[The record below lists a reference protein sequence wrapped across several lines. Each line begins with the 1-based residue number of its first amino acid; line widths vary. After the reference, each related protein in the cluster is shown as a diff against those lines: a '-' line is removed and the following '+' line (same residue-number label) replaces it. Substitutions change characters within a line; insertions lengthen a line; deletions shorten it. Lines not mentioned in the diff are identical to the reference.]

1 MNNYEFIR
9 NDLEDTY
16 GVLKLQN
23 KILEIMVYIDKF
35 CTEHNIKY
43 YLMGGSA
50 LGAMRHGGFIPWDD
64 DLDIFMDRANYL
76 KFIEC
81 CKTDLNKEKYY
92 LQVEDSSEH
101 PHYFSKLRMNGTT
114 CIEAVNKNNKK
125 KHQGIFVDIMCLNN
139 SAKSKFGKKV
149 QYYAAGL
156 LKAKAISKTAY
167 ETDSKKKKIEIFI
180 AKCVVWGPFKK
191 LLLHLVRRYNKK
203 PTEEVTHLFGRAKF
217 KNSFYKTELFGE
229 GRRVPFE
236 KVQLVAPQ
244 GVEEYLTLRY
254 GPNYMEM
261 PSEETKAIYATHA
274 MVWDTERDYREYF
287 ENEED

>member
-16 GVLKLQN
+16 GILKLQD
-23 KILEIMVYIDKF
+23 KILEIMVYIDHF
-35 CTEHNIKY
+35 CKEHQITY

-64 DLDIFMDRANYL
+64 DIDIFMDRENYL
-76 KFIEC
+76 KFIDC
-81 CKTDLNKEKYY
+81 CKTDLDTEKYY
-92 LQVEDSSEH
+92 LQLENTKEH

-114 CIEAVNKNNKK
+114 CIEEGNKNNKD

-139 SAKSKFGKKV
+139 SAKSNFGKKV

-167 ETDSKKKKIEIFI
+167 ETDSKKKKLELFI
-180 AKCVVWGPFKK
+180 AKCIVWGPLKK

-203 PTEEVTHLFGRAKF
+203 PTEEVAHLFGRAKF
-217 KNSFYKTELFGE
+217 KNSFYKTEYFGE
-229 GRRVPFE
+229 GRLVPFE
-236 KVQLVAPQ
+236 KVELLVPI
-244 GVEEYLTLRY
+244 GVEEYLTARF
-254 GPNYMEM
+254 GPKYMEM
-261 PSEETKAIYATHA
+261 PSEETKAIYASHA
-274 MVWDTERDYREYF
+274 TIWDTERDYKDYI
-287 ENEED
+287 NGKI